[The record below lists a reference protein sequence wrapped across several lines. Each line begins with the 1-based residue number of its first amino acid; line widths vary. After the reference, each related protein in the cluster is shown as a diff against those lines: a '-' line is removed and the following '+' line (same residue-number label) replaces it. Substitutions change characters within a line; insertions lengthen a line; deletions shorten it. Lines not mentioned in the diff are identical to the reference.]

1 MVMVTPHLIIVGDST
16 KVMRSYLSDH
26 GYDFT
31 TIKDKR
37 LTKFPDKRLKHRVV
51 ADFSS
56 RHNVLHIVDNLH
68 KKKPVHGVLVIYERF
83 IADAAAIADHLG
95 LPGLPLAAAEA
106 CTDKFVM
113 RQKFSAAPQKI
124 SPDFAVVTS
133 EEGVRAFADVHDFP
147 LILKPANLSKSL
159 LVSKANS
166 LDELVQNYAKTMRV
180 IDSVYARYA
189 PGATP
194 KLLIEEFMEGSV
206 HSVDA
211 FVDAQGEPH
220 VLDAVVDY
228 QTGYDI
234 GFNDNFHY
242 SRLLPSKLPA
252 ETIARIREVA
262 ALGCQALGM
271 KNSPAHVEIILTA
284 DGPRIVEIGARN
296 GGYRDR
302 MHALANGIDLDANVI
317 QLSLGQTPHV
327 VATKNEPVGVFEL
340 FPKTPGIFT
349 GIANEDRLR
358 ELPSLTYLSIPATVG
373 NFVGSSS
380 DGYKMC
386 VIVILHNSDAAQF
399 AKDMA
404 FLNEHVAVQT
414 TAAAAA

>member
-1 MVMVTPHLIIVGDST
+1 MLTPHLIIVGDST
-16 KVMRSYLSDH
+16 VASRTYLSEH
-26 GYDFT
+26 GFDFT

-37 LTKFPDKRLKHRVV
+37 LTKFPEKRLKHRVV
-51 ADFSS
+51 VDFSS
-56 RHNVLHIVDNLH
+56 QQSVLDAVDALH
-68 KKKPVHGVLVIYERF
+68 AKKPIHGVLVIYERF
-83 IADAAAIADHLG
+83 IGDASAIADHLG
-95 LPGLPLAAAEA
+95 LPGLPHEAAKA

-133 EEGVRAFADVHDFP
+133 QEGVRAFAEAHDFP

-159 LVSKANS
+159 LVSKATS
-166 LDELVQNYAKTMRV
+166 LDELLQNYAKTMRN
-180 IDSVYARYA
+180 INAVYAKYA
-189 PGATP
+189 PGVTP
-194 KLLIEEFMEGSV
+194 KLLIEEFMEGPV

-211 FVDAQGEPH
+211 FVDSNGEPH

-234 GFNDNFHY
+234 GFDDNFHY
-242 SRLLPSKLPA
+242 SRLLPSALPD

-262 ALGCQALGM
+262 SIGCKALGM
-271 KNSPAHVEIILTA
+271 KNSPAHIEIILTV

-302 MHALANGIDLDANVI
+302 MHSMANGIDIEANAI
-317 QLSLGQTPHV
+317 RLSLGQQPQVT
-327 VATKNEPVGVFEL
+327 ATKTEPVGVFEL

-358 ELPSLTYLSIPATVG
+358 ELPSLHYLSIPAKIG
-373 NFVGSSS
+373 AFVGSSS

-386 VIVILHNSDAAQF
+386 AVVMLHHADQATF
-399 AKDMA
+399 DKDMA
-404 FLNEHVAVQT
+404 YLNDQVAVQT
-414 TAAAAA
+414 TAAPRA